1 MLKIL
6 LTAPHGGCNVS
17 STVHLKN
24 KMIYIIIP
32 VHNRIDKTMRCL
44 DSIYSQNYENISVVM
59 VDDGSSDST
68 AEKVSNLYPKTIIL
82 SGKGDL
88 FWTGAVSFGINHVL
102 TICREGDWIL
112 LVNNDVQLKNNTIE
126 KLVTFAISRK
136 RKVLVSALSVSSINR
151 DVIIKSGTK
160 VKSWALNITQH
171 VLQGESIS
179 KISSYESVEV
189 DLLTARCLLH
199 PVEIFL
205 DIGNYNAVLLP
216 HYGGDD
222 EFTVRA
228 NNNGYKTCLLP
239 TAVVYLDD
247 EPTSLKLNIIQ
258 QLFSIKSSLNLIN
271 RWKFA
276 RAVVPIYAFPSYFF
290 IAVIKAVANSFY
302 IVLRRK

>member
-1 MLKIL
+1 
-6 LTAPHGGCNVS
+6 
-17 STVHLKN
+17 
-24 KMIYIIIP
+24 
-32 VHNRIDKTMRCL
+32 
-44 DSIYSQNYENISVVM
+44 
-59 VDDGSSDST
+59 
-68 AEKVSNLYPKTIIL
+68 
-82 SGKGDL
+82 
-88 FWTGAVSFGINHVL
+88 VL

-136 RKVLVSALSVSSINR
+136 RKVIVNAISVNSINR

-179 KISSYESVEV
+179 KISSYEPVEV

-199 PVEIFL
+199 PVEMFKA
-205 DIGNYNAVLLP
+205 IGNYNADLLP

-228 NNNGYKTCLLP
+228 NNNGYKAYLLP
-239 TAVVYLDD
+239 AAVVYLDED
-247 EPTSLKLNIIQ
+247 KSTSIKLNIIQ
-258 QLFSIKSSLNLIN
+258 QLFGIRSSLNLIN

-276 RAVVPIYAFPSYFF
+276 RAVVPMYALPSYYF
-290 IAVIKAVANSFY
+290 IAIIKSFY
-302 IVLRRK
+302 VMLIKRN

>member
-126 KLVTFAISRK
+126 KLVTFSTNHK
-136 RKVLVSALSVSSINR
+136 RKVIVSAMSVNSINK
-151 DVIIKSGTK
+151 DVIIKSGTR

-171 VLQGESIS
+171 VLQGMRVSEML
-179 KISSYESVEV
+179 SYKPIEV

-199 PVEIFL
+199 PVEIFQA
-205 DIGNYNAVLLP
+205 IGNYNSDLLP

-222 EFTVRA
+222 EFTMRA
-228 NNNGYKTCLLP
+228 SKNGYKAYVLP
-239 TAVVYLDD
+239 DAVVYLDED
-247 EPTSLKLNIIQ
+247 KQTTVKLNIIQ
-258 QLFSIKSSLNLIN
+258 QLFGVRSSLNIIN

-276 RAVVPIYAFPSYFF
+276 RAVVPIYALPSYYF
-290 IAVIKAVANSFY
+290 IAVIKSFY
-302 IVLRRK
+302 VIFKRN